1 MDSLNFV
8 ILKLIS
14 SSYLLDLSTAETFF
28 ETLKHFIVCISIS
41 LIGIKFSQFIQG
53 TAYILEGAVFGG
65 LSY

>member
-1 MDSLNFV
+1 MDSLNFD

-14 SSYLLDLSTAETFF
+14 SNNLLDLSTAVTFL
-28 ETLKHFIVCISIS
+28 ETLKHFIVWTSIS

-53 TAYILEGAVFGG
+53 TAYIVEGAVFGA